1 MCAGISELGFPVAA
15 DIHKGVAFPTILQ
28 LLIDLS
34 HDKKLAMLAFFA
46 LFKFGKN
53 QM

>member
-1 MCAGISELGFPVAA
+1 MFAGISELGFPVTA
-15 DIHKGVAFPTILQ
+15 DIHKGVAFPTVLQ

-34 HDKKLAMLAFFA
+34 HNKQAMLAFFA
-46 LFKFGKN
+46 LFKFGKS